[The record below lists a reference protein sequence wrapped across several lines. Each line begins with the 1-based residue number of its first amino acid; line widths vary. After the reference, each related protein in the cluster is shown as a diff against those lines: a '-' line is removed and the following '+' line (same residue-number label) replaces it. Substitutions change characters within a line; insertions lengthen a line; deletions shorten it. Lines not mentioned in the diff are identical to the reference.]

1 MAETV
6 TLEFVARQ
14 LERVLAE
21 QAATRDD
28 LRVLTSIVL
37 RYETMIACFEDTMR
51 ATLEQLQAML
61 RSTDTLMF
69 VCAASRKRS
78 RPERT
83 RCGG

>member
-1 MAETV
+1 MAEV

-28 LRVLTSIVL
+28 LWVLTSIVL
-37 RYETMIACFEDTMR
+37 RHQTMIARLEDAMR
-51 ATLEQLQAML
+51 ATLEQIQAMIAQHNA
-61 RSTDTLMF
+61 LML

-78 RPERT
+78 RRERI

>member
-37 RYETMIACFEDTMR
+37 RHD
-51 ATLEQLQAML
+51 ATLNALLEQVRVMVTQHQRFDARVRRLEEQA
-61 RSTDTLMF
+61 T
-69 VCAASRKRS
+69 
-78 RPERT
+78 P
-83 RCGG
+83 

>member
-37 RYETMIACFEDTMR
+37 RHETMIGRLDDTMR
-51 ATLEQLQAML
+51 ATLEQIRAMVAQHQRFDARL
-61 RSTDTLMF
+61 RRLEEQT
-69 VCAASRKRS
+69 V
-78 RPERT
+78 P
-83 RCGG
+83 

>member
-37 RYETMIACFEDTMR
+37 RHETMISRIEDTMR
-51 ATLEQLQAML
+51 ATLDQMRAML
-61 RSTDTLMF
+61 TQHQRFDARLRRLEET
-69 VCAASRKRS
+69 
-78 RPERT
+78 T
-83 RCGG
+83 R